1 MGSQRA
7 GHDWVTFTSQDK
19 LTWFIFSPNS
29 LYIPRFQGL
38 WTYML
43 WFSCSVVSNSLRP
56 HSLQHARIPCPSPSP
71 GPCSNS
77 CPLSRWSHPAISSS
91 VAPFSSC
98 LHPFQHQGLFQ
109 WVSSLH
115 QVAKVL
121 ELQLQHQSFQSI
133 FSVDF
138 LYNEMVWS
146 LCSLRDSQESFPT
159 QFESINSSMLS
170 LLYGPTFT
178 SIHDYW
184 KDHSFDYAD
193 LCW

>member
-1 MGSQRA
+1 MLHFSSVQSLSRVWLFATPLLGARQASLSIMKSQ
-7 GHDWVTFTSQDK
+7 S
-19 LTWFIFSPNS
+19 
-29 LYIPRFQGL
+29 
-38 WTYML
+38 
-43 WFSCSVVSNSLRP
+43 SLRVT
-56 HSLQHARIPCPSPSP
+56 SFESVMPSS
-71 GPCSNS
+71 
-77 CPLSRWSHPAISSS
+77 ISSS
-91 VAPFSSC
+91 VVPFSSC